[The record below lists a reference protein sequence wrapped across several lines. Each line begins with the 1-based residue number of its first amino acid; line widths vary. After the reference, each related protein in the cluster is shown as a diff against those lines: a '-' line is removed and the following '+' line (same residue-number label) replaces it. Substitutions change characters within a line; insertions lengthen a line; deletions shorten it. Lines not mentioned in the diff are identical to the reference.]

1 MTQAAACISTPPLN
15 TPSDIDGVTTSTS
28 AIALLQRAGMRLQ
41 RQGNRYAIIWR
52 RQEVVAG
59 LTLLECA
66 VWIERALNR

>member
-1 MTQAAACISTPPLN
+1 MAKAAACISTPPTLA
-15 TPSDIDGVTTSTS
+15 PSDIDGTSTS

-66 VWIERALNR
+66 IWIERALVR